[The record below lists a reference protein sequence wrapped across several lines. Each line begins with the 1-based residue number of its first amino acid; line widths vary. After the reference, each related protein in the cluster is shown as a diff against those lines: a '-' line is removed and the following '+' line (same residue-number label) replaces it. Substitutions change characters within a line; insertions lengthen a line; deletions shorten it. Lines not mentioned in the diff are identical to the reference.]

1 MTIVSIDV
9 VIPAKDAAAFLPECL
24 GSVAAQSHVPRQVI
38 VVDDSSSDDTARLAA
53 SLGAVVLPSTRP
65 GAGAARNLGARS
77 STADLVA
84 FLDADDLMAPGRL
97 EADGA
102 ALAAAPGA
110 IGVVGRSRRFED
122 AAEGRRLGPA
132 EAGLLA
138 GAATLRRLD
147 FVESGG
153 FDEAH
158 QAAEFIDFVGRR
170 RADGAQLVTA
180 EHLAFLRRVHG
191 ANTTRDELRFAA
203 GLLAV
208 AREAAARQRERP

>member
-1 MTIVSIDV
+1 MTDYSIDV

-24 GSVAAQSHVPRQVI
+24 ESVAAQSQRSRQVI
-38 VVDDSSSDDTARLAA
+38 VVDDSSSDDTADLAA
-53 SLGAVVLPSTRP
+53 SLGAAVLSSTRP

-97 EADGA
+97 AADSA
-102 ALAAAPGA
+102 ALATEPAAFA
-110 IGVVGRSRRFED
+110 VVGRSQRFMDAAAGRRF
-122 AAEGRRLGPA
+122 GPA
-132 EAGLLA
+132 ESGLVA
-138 GAATLRRLD
+138 GAATFRRLD
-147 FVESGG
+147 FIECGG
-153 FDEAH
+153 FDEVL

-180 EHLAFLRRVHG
+180 EHLAILRRVHG
-191 ANTTRDELRFAA
+191 ANTTRDEQRFAA